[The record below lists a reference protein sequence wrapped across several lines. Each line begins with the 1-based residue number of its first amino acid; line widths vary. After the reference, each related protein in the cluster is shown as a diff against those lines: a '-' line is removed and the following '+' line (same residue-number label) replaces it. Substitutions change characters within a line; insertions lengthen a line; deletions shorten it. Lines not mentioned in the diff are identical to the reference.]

1 MTIRGCFPVQAGDA
15 RWWRLARRA
24 EGGEGLCRRSSFLGK
39 QPATLQAPQAVMRP
53 GSPLWPLDTLVCA
66 EEAAGVS
73 VQQNTRSAEDAE
85 TGPRQ
90 RQHGRS
96 SRASSGLPGGRRCG
110 PEARRRAREG
120 AAPPGDRRAVLASG
134 DPGKAPDRIHRRP
147 REVLSTSTPLG
158 APVFVSGCLVAA
170 HLSPACSYLLL
181 CLRPKS
187 IWAPRSRRQ

>member
-1 MTIRGCFPVQAGDA
+1 M
-15 RWWRLARRA
+15 
-24 EGGEGLCRRSSFLGK
+24 GGEGLCRRSSFLGK

-53 GSPLWPLDTLVCA
+53 GSPLWPLDTLVCT

-85 TGPRQ
+85 TEDQDKGSMAEAAVPAAGSQ
-90 RQHGRS
+90 AGDAADQK
-96 SRASSGLPGGRRCG
+96 PGC
-110 PEARRRAREG
+110 RAREG

-147 REVLSTSTPLG
+147 REVLSASTLLG
-158 APVFVSGCLVAA
+158 APVFASGCLVVA

-187 IWAPRSRRQ
+187 IWGPRSRRQ